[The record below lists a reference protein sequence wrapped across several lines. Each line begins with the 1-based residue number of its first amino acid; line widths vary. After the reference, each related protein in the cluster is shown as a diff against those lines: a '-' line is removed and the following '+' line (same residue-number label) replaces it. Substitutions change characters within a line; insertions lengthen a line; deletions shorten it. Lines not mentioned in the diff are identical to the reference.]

1 MFVAYYPSWFSVFY
15 GAFLS
20 LVMLRLSSGGVMSW
34 QETLVLSIVAFVL
47 WLAVFIL
54 QGIGLYKMAKK
65 ANVKRRY
72 LAFVPF
78 GQIFLVGD
86 LAGEISFFGHK
97 IRRLGLYAL
106 ILEIVAAV
114 YYVVFA
120 YSLYVLFV
128 ENGPNIE
135 IVTNYPQWTNLS
147 SYALGWKKF
156 YDISTFVIEI
166 MSLIHAIVMLMLYL
180 GFYKRYSYR
189 NNVILSLGG
198 IFIPFFNGIAT
209 FVLRNREQVDYEAI
223 MRARQEEIRRRQQQ
237 WQNTQNPYGGTY
249 NGPYG
254 NQGPYTGGNAG
265 NGGTQK
271 PSSPEDPFGEF
282 SEKPKTDD
290 DPFA

>member
-20 LVMLRLSSGGVMSW
+20 LVVLRLSNGGVMSW

-54 QGIGLYKMAKK
+54 QGVGLYKMAKK
-65 ANVKRRY
+65 ANVKRRH

-78 GQIFLVGD
+78 GQILLVGE

-106 ILEIVAAV
+106 ILEIIAAI

-128 ENGPNIE
+128 ENGSNIE
-135 IVTNYPQWTNLS
+135 IVTNYHQWTNLS

-156 YDISTFVIEI
+156 YDISSFVIEI
-166 MSLIHAIVMLMLYL
+166 MSLIHAIVILMLYL

-189 NNVILSLGG
+189 HNVILSLGG

-223 MRARQEEIRRRQQQ
+223 LRARQEEYRRRQQQ
-237 WQNTQNPYGGTY
+237 WQSGQSPYGGPY
-249 NGPYG
+249 NTPYA
-254 NQGPYTGGNAG
+254 GGNAG
-265 NGGTQK
+265 NGSSQQ

-282 SEKPKTDD
+282 SEKSKADD